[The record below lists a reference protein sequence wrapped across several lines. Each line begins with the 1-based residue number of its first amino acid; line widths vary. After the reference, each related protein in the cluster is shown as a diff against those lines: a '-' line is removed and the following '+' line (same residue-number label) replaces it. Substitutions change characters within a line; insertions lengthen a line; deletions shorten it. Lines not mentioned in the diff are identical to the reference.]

1 MKAKIIVNKKRPEL
15 RLFQNPTF
23 VLFVVGSLLVAVI
36 EATNGE
42 WLTTIWVVLALSLN
56 VLLEICKGYIEDY
69 EELVESMMDDV
80 IQLEKEMDQRDNE
93 IAALNA
99 ALQAEISKRKND

>member
-1 MKAKIIVNKKRPEL
+1 M
-15 RLFQNPTF
+15 FQNPTF
-23 VLFVVGSLLVAVI
+23 VLFVVCSLLVAVI
-36 EATNGE
+36 EATKGE
-42 WLTTIWVVLALSLN
+42 WLTTIWVVRALSLN

-69 EELVESMMDDV
+69 KEQVKSMMDDV